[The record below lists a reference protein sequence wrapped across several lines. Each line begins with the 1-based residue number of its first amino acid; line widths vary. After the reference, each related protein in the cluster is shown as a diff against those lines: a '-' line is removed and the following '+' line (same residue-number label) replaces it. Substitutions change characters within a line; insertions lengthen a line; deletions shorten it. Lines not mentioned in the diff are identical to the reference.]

1 MTQYTS
7 HMKAFISSVAFAVLI
22 SPSVVA
28 QQVQPQT
35 HAIKWGPKTVQWGWF
50 DGSKAPVLTVNSGD
64 IVDLESPLAA
74 SREMEMFGMADRIT
88 PEMRALETGV
98 PDADKGP
105 GANILVGPIYV
116 NGAKPGDVL
125 EVKILSL
132 DPVNDYAVNLFTP
145 KHGALTEDIP
155 VLRVKIV
162 PLDRQ
167 RNVAVFAPG
176 IEMPTKPFFGTMGVA
191 PAVMFGRI
199 SDSPP
204 DYYAGNLD
212 NKDLV
217 AGTTLY
223 IPVQVDGALFAAG
236 DGHAGQGDGEVDGT
250 AIEIGLRG
258 RLQLTVRK
266 DLHFRWP
273 RAETPDY
280 YMTMGFDPDLNRAAV
295 QAVREMVDLISTR
308 YSLSREDAYML
319 TSMAA
324 DLHVTQIVDGT
335 KGIHA
340 MMPKKI
346 FVQH

>member
-1 MTQYTS
+1 MA
-7 HMKAFISSVAFAVLI
+7 MKLKSYLQAV
-22 SPSVVA
+22 VVLVGLAAQA
-28 QQVQPQT
+28 QQSQPKT
-35 HAIKWGPKTVQWGWF
+35 HVIKWGPKTVEWGYF
-50 DGSKAPVLTVNSGD
+50 DASKPPVLTIDSGD
-64 IVDLESPLAA
+64 IIDLESPLAA

-88 PEMRALETGV
+88 PEMRALESGV
-98 PDADKGP
+98 PENEKGP
-105 GANILVGPIYV
+105 GANILVGPVFV
-116 NGAKPGDVL
+116 NGAEPGDVL
-125 EVKILSL
+125 EIKILSL
-132 DPVNDYAVNLFTP
+132 EPAENYAVNLFTP

-155 VLRVKIV
+155 RLAVKVV
-162 PLDRQ
+162 PLDIQ

-176 IEMPTKPFFGTMGVA
+176 IEMPIKPFFGTMGVA
-191 PAVMFGRI
+191 PPLMFGRI

-212 NKDLV
+212 NKDMV

-223 IPVQVDGALFAAG
+223 IPVQVKGALFSAG

-258 RLQLTVRK
+258 RMQLTVRK

-295 QAVREMVDLISTR
+295 QAVREMVDFLSTR
-308 YSLSREDAYML
+308 YHLSREDAYML

-340 MMPKKI
+340 MIPKKI

>member
-1 MTQYTS
+1 
-7 HMKAFISSVAFAVLI
+7 MKLKICLLTFVLVSI
-22 SPSVVA
+22 ALQA
-28 QQVQPQT
+28 QQRQPRT
-35 HAIKWGPKTVQWGWF
+35 HVIKWGPKTVQWGYF
-50 DGSKAPVLTVNSGD
+50 DASKPPVLTVDSGD

-74 SREMEMFGMADRIT
+74 SREMESFGMADRIT
-88 PEMRALETGV
+88 PEMRELESGV
-98 PDADKGP
+98 PDNDKGP
-105 GANILVGPIYV
+105 GANILVGPIFV
-116 NGAKPGDVL
+116 NGAEPGDVL

-132 DPVNDYAVNLFTP
+132 EPVNDYAVNLFTP

-155 VLRVKIV
+155 VLRVKVV

-176 IEMPTKPFFGTMGVA
+176 IEMPIKPFFGTMGVA
-191 PAVMFGRI
+191 PPAMFGRI

-223 IPVQVDGALFAAG
+223 IPVQVKGALFAAG

-250 AIEIGLRG
+250 AIEIALRG

-266 DLHFRWP
+266 DMHFRWP
-273 RAETPDY
+273 RAETRDY
-280 YMTMGFDPDLNRAAV
+280 YMTMGFDPDLNRATV
-295 QAVREMVDLISTR
+295 QAVREMVDFLSTR
-308 YSLSREDAYML
+308 YHLSREDAYML

-324 DLHVTQIVDGT
+324 DLHVTQIVDGI

-340 MMPKKI
+340 MIPKKT